1 MKMIDYDTRQ
11 PWEDLANGIVIRA
24 TDDYKKALK
33 DLKKAIKEGREFKV
47 QNILAQKIRDLNRW
61 FRGSWYGTLTN
72 VDPDYLIQ
80 HLNKEYGNDEITLI
94 VNRTIFEK
102 ERI

>member
-1 MKMIDYDTRQ
+1 MEMINYDARQ

-24 TDDYKKALK
+24 TDDYKQALK
-33 DLKKAIKEGREFKV
+33 DLNKTIKEGWEFKI
-47 QNILAQKIRDLNRW
+47 QNALAQKIRDLNRW

-72 VDPDYLIQ
+72 VDPEYLIQ
-80 HLNKEYGNDEITLI
+80 HLNIEYGNDKTAAII
-94 VNRTIFEK
+94 NKTIFEK